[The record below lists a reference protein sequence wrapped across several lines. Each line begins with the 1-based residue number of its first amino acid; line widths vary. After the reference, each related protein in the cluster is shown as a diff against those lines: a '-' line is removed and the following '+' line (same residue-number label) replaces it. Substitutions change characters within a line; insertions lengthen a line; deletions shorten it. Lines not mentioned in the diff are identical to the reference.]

1 MFPVLSCD
9 LGGELRVATLSV
21 ETFLSGNFGSGRIS
35 IRVSF
40 EEFPSELKVSVFF
53 KNFLS
58 RNLIEDL
65 SSGGFHCKLISKV
78 NYRILTR
85 VSFRVVWIFFD

>member
-9 LGGELRVATLSV
+9 LGGELRVATRYLSV

-65 SSGGFHCKLISKV
+65 SSGFHCKLISKV
-78 NYRILTR
+78 NFDS
-85 VSFRVVWIFFD
+85 SFFSSCMDLL